1 MGIIKTSGE
10 LVFSPT
16 MTIMIYG
23 QPGVGK
29 TTLALSAGKPCLLL
43 DFDNGARRIAP
54 AHRHD
59 RVGFV
64 PVTGWRDIEELLSDR
79 AQLEPFKTI
88 AVDTVGKMM
97 DFIVQSVSPS
107 MRLRLNDWGKV
118 NARFKDFNRALGSLG
133 KTIVYVAHRDVRHEG
148 DDMVFV
154 PSLRERNYT
163 SIVTELDMLGYVE
176 MRAEG
181 GAVSRTIT
189 FDPTARND
197 GKNTCRMPA
206 SMVVPTVLD
215 KDGNATMPNDFLERE
230 VIGRYAKSLEEDAA
244 RGREYAAMAESVG
257 EAVSAISTAGE
268 ANAFVKG
275 IAKYAV
281 AGTTSKEY
289 ARGLFAERVKELGLR
304 YNKETRLYE
313 D

>member
-1 MGIIKTSGE
+1 MGLIKTSGE
-10 LVFSPT
+10 LTFSPT

-43 DFDNGARRIAP
+43 DFDNGAKRIAP

-59 RVGFV
+59 HVGFV
-64 PVTGWRDIEELLSDR
+64 PVKSWKDIVELLNDR
-79 AQLEPFKTI
+79 TQLEPFKVI
-88 AVDTVGKMM
+88 IVDTVGKMM
-97 DFIVQSVSPS
+97 DFIISSVNPS

-118 NARFKDFNRALGSLG
+118 NSAFKDFNRTLASLG
-133 KTIVYVAHRDVRHEG
+133 KTIVYVAHRDIRHEG
-148 DDMVFV
+148 EDMVFV
-154 PSLRERNYT
+154 PSMRERNYT

-181 GAVSRTIT
+181 GVVSRTIT
-189 FDPTARND
+189 FDPTTRND

-215 KDGNATMPNDFLERE
+215 KDGNVTMPNDFLERE
-230 VIGRYAKSLEEDAA
+230 VIGRYAKALEEDSK
-244 RGREYAAMAESVG
+244 REKEYAAMAASIDK
-257 EAVSAISTAGE
+257 AAAAINTADD
-268 ANAFVKG
+268 ANAFVKD

-289 ARGLFAERVKELGLR
+289 ARAKFSARVKALGLK
-304 YNKETRLYE
+304 YDKSTKLYGN
-313 D
+313 